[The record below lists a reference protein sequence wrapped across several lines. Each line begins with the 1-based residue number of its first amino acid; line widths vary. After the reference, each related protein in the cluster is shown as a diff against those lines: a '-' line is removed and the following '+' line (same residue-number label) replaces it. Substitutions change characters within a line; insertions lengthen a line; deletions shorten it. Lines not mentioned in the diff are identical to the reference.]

1 MFLRLQPG
9 LFQALKAPLAQTDLA
24 ELVQSDDI
32 AALELA
38 WTESVAQ
45 PTDVSAYCQVIQALC
60 GRDLPGKAL
69 ALTNEMVDALANS
82 GRTDDARTLCR
93 VLVQQGAHNDKLAQK
108 LFELI
113 ESLDGG
119 SDWYESIKSL
129 SGLASDNI
137 SAKSLT
143 DYEKFRRFTE
153 GHVLYHRAGWGEGL
167 VTEFRQASNEI
178 VIDFVNSRARE
189 MPLQAAIESLT
200 PLDDEDLRSMRVLKK
215 ETLEDIAKNEPSL
228 LIRKVAQIFRGKVT
242 SSKVKETL
250 SPSVIPTKSWN
261 SYWKKAKAAAAHD
274 PWLQVEGSTTRPV
287 FVLRRK
293 PLSLVEDA
301 KRQINY
307 AADLAEQLRI
317 CRNYLARCHD
327 DVAANTIVDLAKEIV
342 EAGLAK
348 PTQGPDAQDPA
359 HLMDGVLLLSA
370 HGRETSVTPAQELNV
385 LLTEDGSFH
394 PENLNRLI
402 NQESR
407 DQAVALIPEAL
418 GEKWAES
425 CAESLPRFPADIV
438 EAVIEKIVEAK
449 KGELLLGLWE
459 IVAPYPRRH
468 PMMTYMMG
476 CLYADGLFEGRTG
489 CPEKVTV
496 GRVLLHLVRTLTS
509 DRKRDPARGRLL
521 TRLVSLL
528 TGRRNFLEQIL
539 EGINKEDCASLY
551 GITERGGPDFPTEIG
566 NMVLRTIAKRFPDL
580 TSNPDKPFWESDW
593 NFVTQ
598 SGLDRYREE
607 YRILVEEKIPANSTA
622 IGVAASHGDISEN
635 SEWDAAMEEQRNLTD
650 RATAMNEELLRAK
663 LIEDQHIP
671 DDTVAP
677 GTRVTFS
684 DLTEDTERT
693 VQLLGPWDVT
703 SEDILN
709 YKAPLGQALLGMKPG
724 QVARLEMGGTEHD
737 LRVDG
742 VEPL

>member
-9 LFQALKAPLAQTDLA
+9 LFQSLIEPLAQTDLA
-24 ELVQSDDI
+24 ELVRSDDI

-38 WTESVAQ
+38 WAESAAQ
-45 PTDVSAYCQVIQALC
+45 PTDVSSYCQVIQALC
-60 GRDLPGKAL
+60 GRDLQGKAL
-69 ALTNEMVDALANS
+69 ALTSEMVDALDAS
-82 GRTDDARTLCR
+82 GRTEDARTLCR
-93 VLVQQGAHNDKLAQK
+93 VLVEHGAHNDKLAQK
-108 LFELI
+108 LFGFI

-129 SGLASDNI
+129 SSLASDNI
-137 SAKSLT
+137 TAKSLT
-143 DYEKFRRFTE
+143 DYERFRRFTE

-178 VIDFVNSRARE
+178 VIDFVNSRTRE

-200 PLDDEDLRSMRVLKK
+200 PLADEDLRTMRVLKNDV
-215 ETLEDIAKNEPSL
+215 LQDIAKQDPSL

-261 SYWKKAKAAAAHD
+261 SFWKRAKAAAAHD
-274 PWLQVEGSTTRPV
+274 PWLQIEGSTTRPV
-287 FVLRRK
+287 FVLRNK

-301 KRQINY
+301 QRQIDY
-307 AADLAEQLRI
+307 ATNLAERLRI
-317 CRNYLARCHD
+317 CRSYLSRCHD
-327 DVAANTIVDLAKEIV
+327 DVAASSIVDLAGGIV
-342 EAGLAK
+342 EASLAK
-348 PTQGPDAQDPA
+348 PSDGPDAPDPA

-370 HGRETSVTPAQELNV
+370 HGRETSVTPGQELSI

-394 PENLNRLI
+394 PENLNRLL

-407 DQAVALIPEAL
+407 DQAVSLLPEAL
-418 GEKWAES
+418 GENWAEA
-425 CAESLPRFPADIV
+425 CAEDLPRFPADTV

-449 KGELLLGLWE
+449 KGQLLLGLWE
-459 IVAPYPRRH
+459 TVAPYPRRH

-476 CLYADGLFEGRTG
+476 CLYADGLFEGAPRT
-489 CPEKVTV
+489 PEKAKV

-509 DRKRDPARGRLL
+509 DRKGDPARGRLL

-528 TGRRNFLEQIL
+528 TGRRNFLEHIL
-539 EGINKEDCASLY
+539 EGINKEDCAVLY
-551 GITERGGPDFPTEIG
+551 GISERGGPDFPTEIG
-566 NMVLRTIAKRFPDL
+566 NMVLRTIAKRFPEL
-580 TSNPDKPFWESDW
+580 TNKPDKPFWESDA

-598 SGLDRYREE
+598 SGLDRYQEE
-607 YRILVEEKIPANSTA
+607 YRVLVEEKIPANSTA

-650 RATAMNEELLRAK
+650 RATAMSEELLLAK
-663 LIEDQHIP
+663 LIEDQLIP
-671 DDTVAP
+671 TDTVSP
-677 GTRVTFS
+677 GTRVTFT
-684 DLTEDTERT
+684 DLTEDAERT

-703 SEDILN
+703 SEAILN

-724 QVARLEMGGTEHD
+724 QVARLEMGGTIHD
-737 LRVDG
+737 LRVED
-742 VEPL
+742 VSPL